1 MIEILNIFNILC
13 IKSMRNIKLTI
24 LFRLGKRNSKRS
36 VIILI
41 SSVLYVL
48 IVTYTYEMF
57 FQIDYYKLT

>member
-13 IKSMRNIKLTI
+13 IKSMKNIKLTI